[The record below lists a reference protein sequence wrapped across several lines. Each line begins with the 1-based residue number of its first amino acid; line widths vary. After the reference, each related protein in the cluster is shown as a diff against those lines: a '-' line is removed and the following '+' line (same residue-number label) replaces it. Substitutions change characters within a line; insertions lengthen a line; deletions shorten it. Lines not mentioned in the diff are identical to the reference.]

1 MPDVIALSCSCGH
14 TWLARGVRLDLE
26 QFVQRTRCPGCRVL
40 GTERARAGWVIRNP
54 LTDLLWSTAPD
65 RPVRVVNWSCTKL
78 KNVPGQVCV
87 AFLCDTRIPAGGR
100 NEGDRCY
107 EIIRTEAG
115 SYVGALMFDRNIGGN
130 IPQHKIPPHLLDLSR
145 SIALDMRVV
154 PRLLLHGRVVLND
167 DGQPLKDWQGWVR
180 TAFAKQQQTND
191 GEDA

>member
-14 TWLARGVRLDLE
+14 TWLARVVWLDLE

-65 RPVRVVNWSCTKL
+65 RPVHVVNWSCTTL
-78 KNVPGQVCV
+78 KNAPGQVCV
-87 AFLCDTRIPAGGR
+87 SFLCDTRVPAGGR

-115 SYVGALMFDRNIGGN
+115 SYVGAMMFDRNIGGD
-130 IPQHKIPPHLLDLSR
+130 ITQQEIPPHLLDLSR
-145 SIALDMRVV
+145 TIALDMRAV
-154 PRLLLHGRVVLND
+154 PRFLLHGRAVPCG
-167 DGQPLKDWQGWVR
+167 DGRPLKDWQGWVR
-180 TAFAKQQQTND
+180 TALARQQQTND